1 MLLRWLGHASVL
13 VELGGARLLTDP
25 LLRKRLGHLSR
36 RVPVPARGRQ
46 GSTRF

>member
-36 RVPVPARGRQ
+36 RVPVPAEVG